1 MFGDITF
8 CILFSEKITFAEKIY
23 SGGCLMKRRVAVF
36 AAFLVVLTAGSVVLA
51 QKNPFV
57 GTWKLDVASSKYN
70 PGPAPQSQT
79 RTWEASGKVTVDSVG
94 ATGKASSYG
103 YTIKGDGKEYPTV
116 GAIPNT
122 ADTIT
127 SKKVD
132 ASSYEAKFFKA
143 GKQVEL
149 TTFAVSNG
157 GKTLTIHAKGTS
169 PAGDFDN
176 TMVWSK

>member
-1 MFGDITF
+1 
-8 CILFSEKITFAEKIY
+8 
-23 SGGCLMKRRVAVF
+23 MKRRVALF
-36 AAFLVVLTAGSVVLA
+36 AALVVMLTAGSVLLA
-51 QKNPFV
+51 QNNAFV

-70 PGPAPQSQT
+70 PGPAPQKQT
-79 RTWEASGKVTVDSVG
+79 RTWEANGKVTVDSVG

-122 ADTIT
+122 ADIIT

-132 ASSYEAKFFKA
+132 ANTYEAKFFKA

-157 GKTLTIHAKGTS
+157 GKTLTIHAKGSS
-169 PAGDFDN
+169 PSGDFDN

>member
-1 MFGDITF
+1 
-8 CILFSEKITFAEKIY
+8 
-23 SGGCLMKRRVAVF
+23 MKRRIAVF
-36 AAFLVVLTAGSVVLA
+36 ASLLVVLTAGSVLLA
-51 QKNPFV
+51 QNNSFV
-57 GTWKLDVASSKYN
+57 GVWKLDVPSSKYN
-70 PGPAPQSQT
+70 PGPAPQKQT

-103 YTIKGDGKEYPTV
+103 YTILGDGKEYPTI

-127 SKKVD
+127 SKKTG
-132 ASSYEAKFFKA
+132 ANAYEAKFFKA

-149 TTFAVSNG
+149 TTFAVSDG

-176 TMVWSK
+176 TMVWHK

>member
-1 MFGDITF
+1 LRTVFQKSHLQKKSI
-8 CILFSEKITFAEKIY
+8 
-23 SGGCLMKRRVAVF
+23 SGGRSMKRRVAVF
-36 AAFLVVLTAGSVVLA
+36 AALLVVLTAGSVLLA
-51 QKNPFV
+51 QNNPFV

-79 RTWEASGKVTVDSVG
+79 RTWEASGKVMVDSVG

-103 YTIKGDGKEYPTV
+103 YTIKGDGKEYPTI

-132 ASSYEAKFFKA
+132 ANSYEAKFFKA

-157 GKTLTIHAKGTS
+157 GKTLTIHAKGSS